1 MDRPVIAALADLL
14 SRHVDLSKSR
24 RETVA
29 LAMVGMIGA
38 RTVNLAH
45 VASERGSATV
55 ELASTYR
62 RLQRLFQHAR
72 PPEDWAAPAI
82 AQLAGG
88 AEKRTLV
95 MDRTNWKLGGS
106 EQNILVLAI
115 RTRHSQVPL
124 MWTVLGR
131 PGNSSSEERIALMA
145 RYLALFGAAS
155 IGMLLADREFAGSG
169 WFNWLN
175 DNAIPFTIRL
185 AHNRLIT
192 RADGCEVKLSS
203 QITLPRKGR
212 HCTGTLEGTGHPL
225 HISARMP
232 KGGEWV
238 IGATNRPGHDALKT
252 YRKRWAI
259 GPARPPARTRGACGL
274 AANCKTRGLNLED
287 TRLTAPAKLHLLTTL
302 IALAVAWSVRAAR
315 TLLGNTAPP
324 RKTHGY
330 HAQSYFRAGFTFRR
344 IRLRAEHPDALIKW
358 RNLRNGSRN
367 AGVE

>member
-14 SRHVDLSKSR
+14 SRHVALSKSR

-29 LAMVGMIGA
+29 LAVVGMIGA

-72 PPEDWAAPAI
+72 PPEDWAAPVI

-155 IGMLLADREFAGSG
+155 IGMLLADREFAGAG

-185 AHNRLIT
+185 AHNRPIT
-192 RADGCEVKLSS
+192 REDGCEVKLSS

-212 HCTGTLEGTGHPL
+212 HCTGTLEGMGRPL
-225 HISARMP
+225 HFSARLP

-238 IGATNRPGHDALKT
+238 IVATNRPGHDALKT

-259 GPARPPARTRGACGL
+259 ESL
-274 AANCKTRGLNLED
+274 FANCKTRGLNLED

-324 RKTHGY
+324 RKNHGY
-330 HAQSYFRAGFTFRR
+330 LAQSYFRAGFTFLRN
-344 IRLRAEHPDALIKW
+344 RLRAEHPDALIEW
-358 RNLRNGSRN
+358 RNLREPTIT
-367 AGVE
+367 AGVV